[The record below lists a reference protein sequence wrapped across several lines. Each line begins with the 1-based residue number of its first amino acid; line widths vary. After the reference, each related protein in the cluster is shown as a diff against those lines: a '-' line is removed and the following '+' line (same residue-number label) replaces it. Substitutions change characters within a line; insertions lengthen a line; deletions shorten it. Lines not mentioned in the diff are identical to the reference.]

1 MNETVHDIVGTVLQM
16 TSLRCTILYCLN
28 CYLVYERDSTW
39 YSENCT
45 TNDFPTLYYT
55 VYCLNCYLVYERD
68 STWYCE
74 YCTANW
80 RWTSNRRCFQ
90 SEPGSHKVIFIY
102 TFFTDNILAR
112 KCLSLRKFAAL
123 VRLGQPTA
131 HRFSLLINSL
141 INF

>member
-1 MNETVHDIVGTVLQM
+1 MNETVHDIPKTVLQM

-39 YSENCT
+39 Y
-45 TNDFPTLYYT
+45 
-55 VYCLNCYLVYERD
+55 
-68 STWYCE
+68 CE

-80 RWTSNRRCFQ
+80 RWTNNRRCFQ

-141 INF
+141 INFLDRVDFEVSLRLGLRFYRSKHLLLTFVFK